1 MTTMPEVRKNPGIG
15 GFTLVE
21 LLITLSIAAI
31 LMGVMAPK
39 ISALFPDPVGRT
51 VTRFH
56 QVLMKAR
63 WLAARDQTPVRVIFD
78 LQRQEITL
86 YEMRQG
92 KEKRI
97 SSTRLPAGIKMVG
110 FWNMDTNSRKR
121 FTLRFLPDGIGE
133 GFGVFLEKGTQRM
146 TAIGYPFRSGV
157 ELISGW
163 IERPQD
169 A

>member
-1 MTTMPEVRKNPGIG
+1 MVMAENDKRPGIR
-15 GFTLVE
+15 GFTLIE
-21 LLITLSIAAI
+21 LLVTLSIAAI

-39 ISALFPDPVGRT
+39 ISALFPDPMERT
-51 VTRFH
+51 VTRFR

-63 WLAARDQTPVRVIFD
+63 WLAARDQTPVRVVFD

-86 YEMRQG
+86 YDMRQG
-92 KEKRI
+92 KKKRI
-97 SSTRLPAGIKMVG
+97 SSTKLPAGIKMVG
-110 FWNMDTNSRKR
+110 FWNMETTTGKR
-121 FTLRFLPDGIGE
+121 FTLRFLPDGRGE

-157 ELISGW
+157 ELIPGW